1 MIPPKHDDPRD
12 GAGAGRKLREGRE
25 KAGLGLEEAARQL
38 KVPTHIVAALEA
50 EDWARIGA
58 PVFVRGHLRS
68 YSRLL
73 GLPVE
78 PVQSASGVAPIQ
90 PSSLFP
96 RTQTPLMQRLSDRVG
111 GPLLYIVITALMVV
125 LPIWVATH
133 SRPDVL
139 PEAASLDLPAG
150 SQKQDRKPGE
160 TPARQEPAT
169 VVASMGSLPPRQAG
183 DAPMLTLRLQGD
195 SWVQVVSVD
204 GSKLEEALLRAGDTR
219 SYPAGKVARVVVG
232 NAAAV
237 EVRSAGQVQDLA
249 PYQRANVARFA
260 VSFDGSLEPVS
271 D

>member
-1 MIPPKHDDPRD
+1 MMPPKHDSQENQ
-12 GAGAGRKLREGRE
+12 GAGQKLRDARE
-25 KAGLGLEEAARQL
+25 KAGLGLDEVARRL
-38 KVPTHIVAALEA
+38 KVPVHIVAALEA

-96 RTQTPLMQRLSDRVG
+96 RTQTPLMQRLADRVG
-111 GPLLYIVITALMVV
+111 GPLLYIAITALMVV

-139 PEAASLDLPAG
+139 PEGASLDLPAG
-150 SQKQDRKPGE
+150 SQAQNRKQG
-160 TPARQEPAT
+160 TAPARQEPAT
-169 VVASMGSLPPRQAG
+169 VVASMGSLPPRQAAE
-183 DAPMLTLRLQGD
+183 APMLTLRLQAD

-204 GSKLEEALLRAGDTR
+204 GDKLEEALLRAGDTR
-219 SYPAGKVARVVVG
+219 SYPVAKVARVVVG

-237 EVRSAGQVQDLA
+237 EVRSAGRVQDLA